1 MKAVILAAGKGERLQ
16 PLTDYKPK
24 AMLPICNKPLI
35 EYQIDMLKEKVE
47 EIAVVVGYLEEEI
60 RKCIKNVKF
69 YKDEKMKGTASA
81 LYSVRNF
88 VDDEFILIYGDIFF
102 DGNIDKILETPNSM
116 AVVHLKDVSRYG
128 KVTFERGRLEGIIEK
143 CERGE
148 GFVNAGIYH
157 LDASIFKFVERVR
170 ESERGIRTYRCDNDA
185 ERR

>member
-24 AMLPICNKPLI
+24 AMLPVCNKPLI
-35 EYQIDMLKEKVE
+35 QYQIEQLKGEVE
-47 EIAVVVGYLEEEI
+47 EIGVVVGYLGEEVKHIKDVNFYRDEEI
-60 RKCIKNVKF
+60 
-69 YKDEKMKGTASA
+69 KGTASA

-102 DGNIDKILETPNSM
+102 DGNIGEILETPNSM

-157 LDASIFKFVERVR
+157 LDVNI
-170 ESERGIRTYRCDNDA
+170 
-185 ERR
+185 